1 MRFAALQIKLK
12 TRLEQVDKL
21 LATIDNDTQE
31 FVSRTILL
39 DYLMV
44 ETDLE
49 P

>member
-1 MRFAALQIKLK
+1 MSFTALQIKLK

-21 LATIDNDTQE
+21 LVTIDNDTQE

>member
-1 MRFAALQIKLK
+1 MSFAALQIKLK

-21 LATIDNDTQE
+21 LVTIDNDTQE

>member
-1 MRFAALQIKLK
+1 MSFAALQIKLK
-12 TRLEQVDKL
+12 TRLEQVGKL
-21 LATIDNDTQE
+21 LVTIDNDTQE

-39 DYLMV
+39 DYLMA